1 MSDLALPW
9 AADAVVCELLDAI
22 AVPAWLYGLAA
33 PLRGNLA
40 FQRLCG
46 LSPDALLRT
55 AHLSLV
61 VPDGRDVLAAATQEC
76 LHGSGEPPAQTTQLL
91 AAYGSQ
97 RPVELTLRRV
107 NWNGQPGALVTCIDL
122 SDIQFVQTMLES
134 TSGLLRQIVDG
145 APVASFVIDQHH
157 RVTHWNSACGRLTG
171 CPAEQMIGSTESW
184 RAFYAEA
191 RPMLANLIVN
201 GSTQDELAA
210 LYGDKAGPSALI
222 AGGFE
227 AETHFPNLG
236 TEGLW
241 LNFTAAPLRNPDGAV
256 IGAIVT
262 LQDVSQR
269 RRTEDELTRR
279 LELLVEARSTEL
291 AASARVMDA
300 FIDNAPIGVVYA
312 ARDRVLRSN
321 RKMAEIFGTA
331 GGTDATDGI
340 DSTDG
345 TAQTGGAALS
355 RDFHLAAADQAE
367 IARIAYPRLNR
378 GRPLHH
384 EMWMQHRSGR
394 PIWVQINATMVNYR
408 DPDTGTWWMLQD
420 RTEMRAAQEELGQ
433 RFNQLQATHH
443 KLEQTQNQLLQS
455 DKMASIGQLAAG
467 VAHEINNPVGFV
479 SSNLN
484 TLRQYVASLLA
495 LVDAYASARTDP
507 ASPAAA
513 QRLASTQAEVELDY
527 LKEDLPQL
535 LDESADGLSRVKKIV
550 QDLKDFSR
558 VDQADW
564 QEADL
569 NAGLESTLNVV
580 RHEVKYK
587 ADVVK
592 ALTPLPSVLC
602 LAGQLNQVFMNLIV
616 NASHAIAERGVITLA
631 SGVQDGWA
639 WVQVDDSGSGMS
651 DEVRRRIFEPFYTT
665 KDVGKG
671 TGLGLSL
678 SFSIVKR
685 HGGEIQVRS
694 TPGVGSA
701 FRVWVPI
708 GGPGSATGAAP
719 ALPPEWPA
727 AAQPDPR

>member
-9 AADAVVCELLDAI
+9 TADAAVGELLDAM
-22 AVPAWLYGLAA
+22 AVPAWLYGPAA

-46 LSPDALLRT
+46 LSPDQLLHT

-76 LHGSGEPPAQTTQLL
+76 LHGSGEPPAQTTHLL

-107 NWNGQPGALVTCIDL
+107 VWAGQPGALVTCIDL

-171 CPAEQMIGSTESW
+171 YPAEQMIGSTESW

-201 GSTQDELAA
+201 GSTPEELAA

-227 AETHFPNLG
+227 AEAHFPNLG

-241 LNFTAAPLRNPDGAV
+241 LNFTAAPLRNPDGGV

-269 RRTEDELTRR
+269 RRTEGELTHR
-279 LELLVEARSTEL
+279 LALLVEARSTEL

-312 ARDRVLRSN
+312 AGDRVLRSN

-331 GGTDATDGI
+331 DG
-340 DSTDG
+340 TDG
-345 TAQTGGAALS
+345 TGKAAQTGGAAPS
-355 RDFHLAAADQAE
+355 RDFHLAAADQAQ
-367 IARIAYPRLNR
+367 ITRIAYPRLNR

-394 PIWVQINATMVNYR
+394 PIWVQINATIVNHR

-484 TLRQYVASLLA
+484 TLRQYVASLLT
-495 LVDAYASARTDP
+495 LVDAYAGARTDP
-507 ASPAAA
+507 TSPAAA

-639 WVQVDDSGSGMS
+639 WVQVDDTGSGMS
-651 DEVRRRIFEPFYTT
+651 DEVQRRIFEPFYTT

-708 GGPGSATGAAP
+708 AGPGSATGVAP

-727 AAQPDPR
+727 AAQPDRR